1 MKLIK
6 CVINLVTDMN
16 DRLYQMLLCDENAEI
31 QDCAFKHASSRRDK
45 SKCYSNLR
53 RVFFTEV
60 IPRAN
65 AAAAGRTPSS
75 ALPR

>member
-31 QDCAFKHASSRRDK
+31 QDCAFKHASSRRDR
-45 SKCYSNLR
+45 NQ
-53 RVFFTEV
+53 
-60 IPRAN
+60 N
-65 AAAAGRTPSS
+65 AIQT
-75 ALPR
+75 